1 MNLRDLALALT
12 VALASCGGE
21 PASESAIGA
30 DGSPAATTKAVEIA
44 HFPISVGA
52 VPAGADAVF
61 DPGVSRD
68 GGGSLRVDTQQGGRL
83 RLYALDGLGEVPGR
97 LVYTGFL
104 KSRDLRGAAFFEM
117 WCRPAAGDPAFVR
130 GVNRRVEGTSDW
142 KPTEIGFSRPDL
154 CSNPVSVELNVVV
167 DGSGTVWIDDLRLW
181 SVPVN

>member
-1 MNLRDLALALT
+1 MSLRNLALAMT
-12 VALASCGGE
+12 IALASCGGE
-21 PASESAIGA
+21 PVSESATEA
-30 DGSPAATTKAVEIA
+30 GSPASTTKAVEIA

-61 DPGVSRD
+61 DPGVSQD

-83 RLYALDGLGEVPGR
+83 RLYALDGIGDVQGR
-97 LVYTGFL
+97 LVYTGFR

-117 WCRPAAGDPAFVR
+117 WCRPASGDPAFVR

-181 SVPVN
+181 SVPVD